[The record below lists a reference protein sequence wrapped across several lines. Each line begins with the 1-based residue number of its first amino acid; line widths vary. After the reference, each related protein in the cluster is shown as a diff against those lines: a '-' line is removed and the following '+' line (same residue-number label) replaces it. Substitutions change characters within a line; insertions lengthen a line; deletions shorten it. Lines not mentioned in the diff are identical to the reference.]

1 MAVFD
6 PSPQNR
12 YGYDHFDPSLQSAP
26 GVFKH
31 HQSYVLDWLQQIMK
45 YHLKNN
51 VNKAFIFKCFY

>member
-6 PSPQNR
+6 TSLQNR
-12 YGYDHFDPSLQSAP
+12 QDRFDPFLQSAP